1 MEHKKTKTKQKHKI
15 ISILTQ
21 AKQNNPKQMPT
32 TAVKPWS
39 TGGIWLTS
47 YIGQIETEPL
57 LK

>member
-39 TGGIWLTS
+39 TGGI
-47 YIGQIETEPL
+47 
-57 LK
+57 